1 MKRCYQFEN
10 SAKSVFGMN
19 PDRFAVPPYSKA

>member
-1 MKRCYQFEN
+1 MKRFCQFEN

-19 PDRFAVPPYSKA
+19 PDRFAVPPFSKR